1 MKDLFEGNFVKE
13 VCAIIPEMRKLF
25 LVLGVAFECCILPQ
39 ALYLKEIFILC
50 EGIILGVLGFGF
62 YDSTFYIILYSLNLL
77 VKVLLVIVRVCKLEV
92 EPRKSLMHP
101 LCVFVSIFLSSSHCF
116 HCFLLSSHFLYL
128 FTYFGDLSKVYIS

>member
-77 VKVLLVIVRVCKLEV
+77 VLE
-92 EPRKSLMHP
+92 
-101 LCVFVSIFLSSSHCF
+101 
-116 HCFLLSSHFLYL
+116 HFN
-128 FTYFGDLSKVYIS
+128 IN